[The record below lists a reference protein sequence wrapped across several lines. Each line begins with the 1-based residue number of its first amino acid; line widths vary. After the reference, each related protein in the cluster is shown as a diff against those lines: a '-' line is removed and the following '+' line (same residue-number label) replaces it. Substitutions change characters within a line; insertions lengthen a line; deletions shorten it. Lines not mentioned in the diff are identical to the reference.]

1 LSCKL
6 TLCCSTVTDVGGLV
20 ESAGFRLLENMKA
33 SAMAVSG
40 TRKVACV
47 VSDSSV
53 NWFSECGNDA
63 CPGGL
68 QVMPTDAC
76 LNGYQ

>member
-1 LSCKL
+1 MMV
-6 TLCCSTVTDVGGLV
+6 CCSTVTDVGRLI

-33 SAMAVSG
+33 VSMAVSG

-53 NWFSECGNDA
+53 CGSF
-63 CPGGL
+63 
-68 QVMPTDAC
+68 VSK
-76 LNGYQ
+76 